1 MKRHGKRLCSVLLA
15 AVMLLSLLPVEAAAQ
30 DIDTVTVIETAED
43 FFAIMDEPTD
53 AYRLENDIDLG
64 WIAPLG

>member
-15 AVMLLSLLPVEAAAQ
+15 AVMLLSLLPVEAAQ
-30 DIDTVTVIETAED
+30 DIDTVETAED
-43 FFAIMDEPTD
+43 FFAIMDDPTD